1 MSAPDH
7 SEVDKIEWR
16 LKSCSKR
23 LHDLAPHVGGAKQV
37 REFNTDRRKNLL
49 ARHSIKSL
57 KSGESVS
64 KAEMIG
70 RSDPIYLVELEKL
83 AEQYEDAEKT
93 IATWDA
99 EHASFEA
106 CRSLL
111 SMAKENLK
119 VMPE

>member
-1 MSAPDH
+1 MSAPDS
-7 SEVDKIEWR
+7 SEIDKIEWR

-49 ARHSIKSL
+49 ARFTIKAL
-57 KSGESVS
+57 KGGGSYAA
-64 KAEMIG
+64 AETEG
-70 RSDPIYLVELEKL
+70 RADPIYGVELEKL